1 MNAVDT
7 NVLIYAQD
15 PRDPRK
21 QAIAAE
27 LIESLTDVFL
37 PWQVACEFVANWRKL
52 APFGVTARA
61 VLDELNGLLLV
72 WKTRSPSFPLVVRAT
87 ELIDSRQLSLLGCPP
102 RRRLPRLRRHPPS
115 HRRPPPRSAHRFP
128 GNRESVS

>member
-52 APFGVTARA
+52 
-61 VLDELNGLLLV
+61 GL
-72 WKTRSPSFPLVVRAT
+72 SA
-87 ELIDSRQLSLLGCPP
+87 SRPVQCST
-102 RRRLPRLRRHPPS
+102 
-115 HRRPPPRSAHRFP
+115 
-128 GNRESVS
+128 N